1 MKKVL
6 NRKQS
11 ENWQRIKALQLLHCC
26 LMLSNSPGFVLYV
39 EGKLLNKLKNL
50 VKSANKSD
58 LGKRLIGRAGT
69 EESALFL
76 TMLVCV
82 IKIWGTSFQKYRD
95 IHCLNQDNKEVSD
108 VGGDSQNAT
117 EFNAVY
123 CQLVKENVAF
133 LSCPELFKLVA

>member
-1 MKKVL
+1 
-6 NRKQS
+6 
-11 ENWQRIKALQLLHCC
+11 
-26 LMLSNSPGFVLYV
+26 MLSNSPGFVLYV

-50 VKSANKSD
+50 AKSANKSD
-58 LGKRLIGRAGT
+58 LGKGLIGRAGT

-95 IHCLNQDNKEVSD
+95 IYCLNQDNKEVSD
-108 VGGDSQNAT
+108 VGGDSQSAT